1 LGAPL
6 VRNQGQH
13 GSLTPRKDLA
23 EAESLIEKTLVEVA
37 ALEQTFPGGRPGS
50 HTYHSPTA
58 GKAQEPGKPPT
69 TNHLHLHLLECGPGE
84 AKGEYAAVVRREQK
98 GLEVLIGQLSTI
110 PSPSGERQRGWPGR
124 VFGV

>member
-1 LGAPL
+1 MAVRPANSWGLSTAVSLHIRFLPAGVLESEQVPPTNGLPLGAPL

-37 ALEQTFPGGRPGS
+37 ALEQTFPGARPGS
-50 HTYHSPTA
+50 HAYHSPTA

-69 TNHLHLHLLECGPGE
+69 INHLYLLRCSAGP
-84 AKGEYAAVVRREQK
+84 ARRKG
-98 GLEVLIGQLSTI
+98 ST
-110 PSPSGERQRGWPGR
+110 
-124 VFGV
+124 